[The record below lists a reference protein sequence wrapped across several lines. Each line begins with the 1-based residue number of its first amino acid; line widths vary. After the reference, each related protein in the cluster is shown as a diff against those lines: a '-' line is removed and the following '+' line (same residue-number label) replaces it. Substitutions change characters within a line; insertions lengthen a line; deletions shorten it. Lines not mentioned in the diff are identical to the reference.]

1 MTATAQANEKV
12 TGVQEVKLSIPCV
25 AEYVGIVRL
34 AISGIAARMNFPV
47 EDVEDLK
54 IAISE
59 ACSNCVQYA
68 YDDGEKNVIDI
79 HCQIHSDKLVIDVVD
94 TGQGFDYSLVE
105 SNQKKPSTEINLGLG
120 LTFIKNLMDEMT
132 VDSKIGEGTT
142 VSIVKFT

>member
-1 MTATAQANEKV
+1 MTATAQANEKA
-12 TGVQEVKLSIPCV
+12 TGVQQVKLSIPSV

-68 YDDGEKNVIDI
+68 YEDGTNNFIDI
-79 HCQIHSDKLVIDVVD
+79 NCQIHSDKLVIEVIDK
-94 TGQGFDYSLVE
+94 GQGFDYSLVE
-105 SNQKKPSTEINLGLG
+105 NNQKEPSTEINLGLG
-120 LTFIKNLMDEMT
+120 LTFIKNLMDDMT
-132 VDSKIGEGTT
+132 VDSKIGQGTT
-142 VSIVKFT
+142 VTIVKFN

>member
-1 MTATAQANEKV
+1 MTATAQANEKA
-12 TGVQEVKLSIPCV
+12 TGVQQVKLSIPCV

-34 AISGIAARMNFPV
+34 AISGIAARMSFPV

-68 YDDGEKNVIDI
+68 YEDGTKNVIDI
-79 HCQIHSDKLVIDVVD
+79 HCHIHSDKLVIEVID

-105 SNQKKPSTEINLGLG
+105 SNQKKPSSEINLGLG
-120 LTFIKNLMDEMT
+120 LTFIKNLMDDMK
-132 VDSKIGEGTT
+132 VDSKIGEG
-142 VSIVKFT
+142 SIVTLVKFI